1 MRISLNTDDFNTVKA
16 SANGEALTT
25 MNNLNFVKKAMQ
37 VAQYFYQQRLKVS
50 P

>member
-1 MRISLNTDDFNTVKA
+1 MRISLNTDDFTTIKA

-25 MNNLNFVKKAMQ
+25 MDNLNFVKKAMQ
-37 VAQYFYQQRLKVS
+37 VAKYFYEHRLKVS